1 MTENAQQDVQSVVD
15 LLTQDEDLRKVVR
28 SAQTPRQVVEILAD
42 AGFTVSID
50 DVVVATSGEVELGE
64 AELDT
69 VSGGTSPYVS
79 VYVACQPSP
88 PSQHFVFGQC
98 IP

>member
-1 MTENAQQDVQSVVD
+1 MTGDGKRVADRLAGDAE
-15 LLTQDEDLRKVVR
+15 LRRAVR
-28 SAQTPRQVVEILAD
+28 SAATPEQVVGILAE
-42 AGFTVSID
+42 AGLRVTVE
-50 DVVVATSGEVELGE
+50 DVEVTASSYDSELSE
-64 AELDT
+64 ADLDT

-79 VYVACQPSP
+79 VYVVCQPSP

>member
-1 MTENAQQDVQSVVD
+1 MTGEAERLAEQ
-15 LLTQDEDLRKVVR
+15 LAQDEELSRAVR
-28 SAQTPRQVVEILAD
+28 SAATPEQVVRILAD
-42 AGFTVSID
+42 AGIGATVD
-50 DVVVATSGEVELGE
+50 DVVVTAKSPDVALSD
-64 AELDT
+64 AELSL

>member
-1 MTENAQQDVQSVVD
+1 MTENAQHDIPSVVD
-15 LLTQDEDLRKVVR
+15 RLTQDEDLRKVVR
-28 SAQTPRQVVEILAD
+28 SAETPQQVVEILAD
-42 AGFTVSID
+42 AGFTVSVD
-50 DVVVATSGEVELGE
+50 DVVVASSGDADLAE
-64 AELDT
+64 AELGT

>member
-1 MTENAQQDVQSVVD
+1 MTEDAKRLADR
-15 LLTQDEDLRKVVR
+15 LEEDEKLRLAVR
-28 SAQTPRQVVEILAD
+28 SAATPDQVVAILAE
-42 AGFTVSID
+42 AGLVVTVD
-50 DVVVATSGEVELGE
+50 DVVVTAEFPDSELSE
-64 AELDT
+64 AELNL

-79 VYVACQPSP
+79 VYVVCQPSP

>member
-1 MTENAQQDVQSVVD
+1 MTGDAERAADR
-15 LLTQDEDLRKVVR
+15 LTRDEELRRAVR
-28 SAQTPRQVVEILAD
+28 SAATPEQVVRVLAD
-42 AGFTVSID
+42 AGLTVTVD
-50 DVVVATSGEVELGE
+50 DVVVTASPEPELSD
-64 AELDT
+64 AELDS
-69 VSGGTSPYVS
+69 VAGGTSPYVS

>member
-1 MTENAQQDVQSVVD
+1 MTGDVQRVADRLATDVE
-15 LLTQDEDLRKVVR
+15 LQRAVR
-28 SAQTPRQVVEILAD
+28 FAATPEQVVGILAK
-42 AGFTVSID
+42 AGLEVTVD
-50 DVVVATSGEVELGE
+50 DVEVTALPFDSELSE
-64 AELDT
+64 ADLEM

-79 VYVACQPSP
+79 VYVVCQPSP